1 MKDRI
6 TGKQMECTIA
16 LFLIGSSLVTGSA
29 TEAKQDTWFCMIL
42 ALLLNIPLIWVHSQI
57 LELYPGR
64 NYFENIVKACGKP
77 VGKAVCVLLMIY
89 SFHIASLVKK
99 IFVNFIQ
106 TLNMPET
113 PFIFILLSIVMVE
126 FYMSKKRLFVVA
138 RVSKFTIP
146 ILISTVLMTMVLAY
160 NNIDFSNLK
169 PVLKSD
175 FSSMVSGTL
184 LIFTLPLGESI
195 LCAPMFGALDQNEPV
210 FPVFLKGMLLGFSI
224 LLFANLRNILILG
237 NSETVFAY
245 PSYQAVSVIGIGDFF
260 TRIEVIIGFNL
271 LLAGFIKVCVTY
283 FTCCQEVAKIFDF
296 DDYVPLFAPCGL
308 ILVTLIMIINSNTEE
323 MLNWL
328 KYHPFYSLPFQ
339 VVIPVAVLITGKIRN
354 KAQKKKRTQKK
365 AVVKRSAANE
375 VSPEKA

>member
-29 TEAKQDTWFCMIL
+29 TQAKQDTWFCMIL
-42 ALLLNIPLIWVHSQI
+42 ALLLNIPLVWVHSQI

-77 VGKAVCVLLMIY
+77 VGKALCILLMIY
-89 SFHIASLVKK
+89 SFHIAALVKK

-146 ILISTVLMTMVLAY
+146 LLIVTVLMTMILSY
-160 NNIDFSNLK
+160 SNLDPSNLK
-169 PVLKSD
+169 PVLRSD
-175 FSSMVSGTL
+175 FRSMASGTL
-184 LIFTLPLGESI
+184 LIFTLPFGESV
-195 LCAPMFGALDQNEPV
+195 LCAPMFGALDQREPV

-224 LLFANLRNILILG
+224 LLFANLRNLLILG
-237 NSETVFAY
+237 NSESVFAY

-308 ILVTLIMIINSNTEE
+308 ILVTLIMLVNSNTEE

-354 KAQKKKRTQKK
+354 RAQKKKRMQKK
-365 AVVKRSAANE
+365 AIEKQSVSSKI
-375 VSPEKA
+375 SPENA